1 MTIAPDRSPGGRV
14 AIVTGASRGV
24 GRETVVR
31 LARLG
36 YAVVVNYAHDQRTAE
51 STVEAALAGHGLAVA
66 VRADVG
72 DDLDVERLFSEAI
85 EEFGP
90 VDAVVHTVRG
100 RLASTPLAAGS
111 PGEFDRLYR
120 ANVRTSFVVNQAA
133 ASQIRDGGA
142 IVNLSS
148 SAPSPPR
155 RDHGA
160 YLVTAAAVGE
170 LTRTLARELRDR
182 DISVN
187 CVSLAIGRQPAP
199 ARVADVI
206 AWLLSDSGHGVTGQV
221 IRLAAGAD
229 ASGD

>member
-1 MTIAPDRSPGGRV
+1 MAVAPDRSPRGRV

-51 STVEAALAGHGLAVA
+51 STVEATLAGHGLAVA

-85 EEFGP
+85 EEFGA

-100 RLASTPLAAGS
+100 QLAATPLAAATLD
-111 PGEFDRLYR
+111 EFDRLYR
-120 ANVRTSFVVNQAA
+120 SNVRATFVVNRVA
-133 ASQIRDGGA
+133 ASQVRDGGA

-155 RDHGA
+155 RDYGA
-160 YLVTAAAVGE
+160 DLVTVAAVEE

-187 CVSLAIGRQPAP
+187 CVSLAVGSQPAP
-199 ARVADVI
+199 ARVTDVI

-221 IRLAAGAD
+221 IRLD
-229 ASGD
+229 PR